1 MPGAQMPGATPG
13 LHSLGEDLLLLSV
26 KPNGAIGVARITVGL
41 AGSELV
47 RLAVAGRVEVV
58 DGQVI
63 VRSAAWTGDPDLDRA
78 LHGILTARRP
88 TYARS
93 FVEFPR
99 RGIRDAY
106 LARLTGTGVLA
117 VAGHSGPRFQ
127 VMLAVA
133 GHRAVLGGPRF
144 QVTDPRR
151 LAWVR
156 AALDGI
162 AYSQG
167 PVTVASAAFGGL
179 TYAIGLDRLLYP
191 GSPGRAA
198 RERLKEIASGQWTAA
213 PFVPDPAGAMLR
225 AAGPGRPGDGDG
237 DADADGAHGH
247 GHSTPD
253 RQGAYGAPDMRGA
266 PGTPDVHGAA
276 QAAADAA
283 AQAAADA
290 AVQAAVHAATAAA
303 THAAVHAAHSSGHSG
318 GHDGGGHSGGGG
330 GHH

>member
-1 MPGAQMPGATPG
+1 MPG

-26 KPNGAIGVARITVGL
+26 TPNGAIGVARITIGL

-47 RLAVAGRVEVV
+47 RLAAAGRVEVV

-88 TYARS
+88 PYARS
-93 FVEFPR
+93 FVECPR

-117 VAGHSGPRFQ
+117 VAGHGGPRFQ
-127 VMLAVA
+127 VTLAVA
-133 GHRAVLGGPRF
+133 GHHAILGGPRF
-144 QVTDPRR
+144 QVTNPRR

-198 RERLKEIASGQWTAA
+198 RERLKEIASGQWTTA
-213 PFVPDPAGAMLR
+213 PFTPDPAEAMLR
-225 AAGPGRPGDGDG
+225 AAVPRRPGDADG

-247 GHSTPD
+247 GHGTPD
-253 RQGAYGAPDMRGA
+253 RQGAYGT
-266 PGTPDVHGAA
+266 PGVHGAA
-276 QAAADAA
+276 QAAAGAAAHAAAGAA
-283 AQAAADA
+283 AQ
-290 AVQAAVHAATAAA
+290 AA
-303 THAAVHAAHSSGHSG
+303 THAAVHAAVHAAHSSSHSG
-318 GHDGGGHSGGGG
+318 GHHGGGGGGG
-330 GHH
+330 GHHH

>member
-1 MPGAQMPGATPG
+1 MPPGSMPGAQMPGATPG

-26 KPNGAIGVARITVGL
+26 KQNGAIGVARITVGL

-47 RLAVAGRVEVV
+47 RLAAAGRVEVV

-117 VAGHSGPRFQ
+117 VAGHGGPRFQ

-133 GHRAVLGGPRF
+133 GHHAILGGPRF
-144 QVTDPRR
+144 QVTNPRR

-179 TYAIGLDRLLYP
+179 AYAIGLDRLLYP

-198 RERLKEIASGQWTAA
+198 RERLRKIASGQWTTS
-213 PFVPDPAGAMLR
+213 PFTPDPAEAMLR
-225 AAGPGRPGDGDG
+225 AAAPRRPGDGDA
-237 DADADGAHGH
+237 DADGDADGAHGH
-247 GHSTPD
+247 GHGTPD
-253 RQGAYGAPDMRGA
+253 RQSANG
-266 PGTPDVHGAA
+266 
-276 QAAADAA
+276 AA
-283 AQAAADA
+283 AQAAAGA

-318 GHDGGGHSGGGG
+318 GHDGGGHSDGGG